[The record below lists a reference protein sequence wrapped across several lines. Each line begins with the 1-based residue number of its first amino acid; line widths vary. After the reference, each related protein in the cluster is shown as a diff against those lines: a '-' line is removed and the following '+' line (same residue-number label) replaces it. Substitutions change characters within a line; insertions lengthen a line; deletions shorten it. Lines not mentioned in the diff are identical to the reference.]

1 MNQPA
6 RARTGGG
13 VRRFTRQPFSY
24 RRALSRSFESSSPS
38 HFYPQIRKF
47 DRESIETKRERKRK
61 IALKLSKRANFY
73 ERTKQVTRVN
83 RVTFSKQIGSKS
95 FSRNEE
101 SPFLI
106 DDYNFETSKRE
117 RERARE
123 VDYISTRASS
133 AKVYKSTRSIIV
145 TGSS

>member
-1 MNQPA
+1 M
-6 RARTGGG
+6 
-13 VRRFTRQPFSY
+13 VCD
-24 RRALSRSFESSSPS
+24 ALLANRSLIEGLFPDLSNLPPLPTFIPKFEN
-38 HFYPQIRKF
+38 
-47 DRESIETKRERKRK
+47 SIASLLKRRERKRK
-61 IALKLSKRANFY
+61 IALKLSKRVNFY

-117 RERARE
+117 RESE
-123 VDYISTRASS
+123 
-133 AKVYKSTRSIIV
+133 RSGLYFDAGLLSEGI
-145 TGSS
+145 

>member
-1 MNQPA
+1 M
-6 RARTGGG
+6 
-13 VRRFTRQPFSY
+13 VCD
-24 RRALSRSFESSSPS
+24 ALLANRSLIEELFPDLSNLPPLPTFIPKFEN
-38 HFYPQIRKF
+38 
-47 DRESIETKRERKRK
+47 SIASLLKRRERKRK
-61 IALKLSKRANFY
+61 IALKLSKRVNFY

-117 RERARE
+117 RERERE
-123 VDYISTRASS
+123 KWIIFRRGAPQRRYINRLGRLS
-133 AKVYKSTRSIIV
+133 
-145 TGSS
+145 

>member
-1 MNQPA
+1 M
-6 RARTGGG
+6 
-13 VRRFTRQPFSY
+13 VCD
-24 RRALSRSFESSSPS
+24 ALLANRSLIEGLFPDLSNLPPLPTFIPKFEN
-38 HFYPQIRKF
+38 
-47 DRESIETKRERKRK
+47 SIASLLKRRERKRK

-117 RERARE
+117 REREKWIIFRRGPPQRR
-123 VDYISTRASS
+123 YINRLGRLS
-133 AKVYKSTRSIIV
+133 
-145 TGSS
+145 

>member
-61 IALKLSKRANFY
+61 IALKLSKRVNFY

-101 SPFLI
+101 SSPFLI

-117 RERARE
+117 RESE
-123 VDYISTRASS
+123 
-133 AKVYKSTRSIIV
+133 RSGLYFDAGLLSEGI
-145 TGSS
+145 

>member
-1 MNQPA
+1 M
-6 RARTGGG
+6 
-13 VRRFTRQPFSY
+13 VCD
-24 RRALSRSFESSSPS
+24 ALLANRSLIEGLFPDLSNLPPLPTFIPKFEN
-38 HFYPQIRKF
+38 
-47 DRESIETKRERKRK
+47 SIASLLKRRERKRK

-95 FSRNEE
+95 FSRNKE

-117 RERARE
+117 RESE
-123 VDYISTRASS
+123 
-133 AKVYKSTRSIIV
+133 RSGLYFDAGLLSEGI
-145 TGSS
+145 

>member
-1 MNQPA
+1 M
-6 RARTGGG
+6 
-13 VRRFTRQPFSY
+13 VCD
-24 RRALSRSFESSSPS
+24 ALLANRSLIEELFPDLSNLPPLPTFIPKFEN
-38 HFYPQIRKF
+38 
-47 DRESIETKRERKRK
+47 SIASLLKRRERKRK

-73 ERTKQVTRVN
+73 KRTKQVTRVN

-117 RERARE
+117 RESE
-123 VDYISTRASS
+123 
-133 AKVYKSTRSIIV
+133 RSGLYFDAGLLSEGI
-145 TGSS
+145 

>member
-1 MNQPA
+1 M
-6 RARTGGG
+6 
-13 VRRFTRQPFSY
+13 VCD
-24 RRALSRSFESSSPS
+24 ALLANRSLIEELFPDLSNLPPLPTFIPKFEN
-38 HFYPQIRKF
+38 
-47 DRESIETKRERKRK
+47 SIASLLKRRERKRK

-117 RERARE
+117 RESE
-123 VDYISTRASS
+123 SS
-133 AKVYKSTRSIIV
+133 GLYFDAGLLSEGI
-145 TGSS
+145 

>member
-1 MNQPA
+1 M
-6 RARTGGG
+6 
-13 VRRFTRQPFSY
+13 VCD
-24 RRALSRSFESSSPS
+24 ALLANRSLIEGIFPDLSNLPPLPTFIPKFEN
-38 HFYPQIRKF
+38 
-47 DRESIETKRERKRK
+47 SIASLLKRRERKRK

-117 RERARE
+117 RESER
-123 VDYISTRASS
+123 
-133 AKVYKSTRSIIV
+133 
-145 TGSS
+145 TGLYFDAGLLSEGI

>member
-1 MNQPA
+1 M
-6 RARTGGG
+6 
-13 VRRFTRQPFSY
+13 VCD
-24 RRALSRSFESSSPS
+24 ALLANRSLIEGLFPDLSNLPPLPTFIPKFEN
-38 HFYPQIRKF
+38 
-47 DRESIETKRERKRK
+47 SIASLLKRRERKRK

-117 RERARE
+117 RKSERSGLYFDAGLLSE
-123 VDYISTRASS
+123 GI
-133 AKVYKSTRSIIV
+133 
-145 TGSS
+145 

>member
-1 MNQPA
+1 M
-6 RARTGGG
+6 
-13 VRRFTRQPFSY
+13 VCD
-24 RRALSRSFESSSPS
+24 ALLANRSLIEELFPDLSNLPPLPTFIPKFEN
-38 HFYPQIRKF
+38 
-47 DRESIETKRERKRK
+47 SIASLLKRRERKRK

-117 RERARE
+117 RESE
-123 VDYISTRASS
+123 
-133 AKVYKSTRSIIV
+133 RSGLYFDAGLLSEGI
-145 TGSS
+145 

>member
-1 MNQPA
+1 M
-6 RARTGGG
+6 
-13 VRRFTRQPFSY
+13 VCD
-24 RRALSRSFESSSPS
+24 ALLANRSLIEGLFPDLSNLPPLPTFIPKFEN
-38 HFYPQIRKF
+38 
-47 DRESIETKRERKRK
+47 SIASLLKRRERKRK
-61 IALKLSKRANFY
+61 IALKLSKRVNFY

-117 RERARE
+117 RENE
-123 VDYISTRASS
+123 
-133 AKVYKSTRSIIV
+133 RSGLYFDAGLLSEGI
-145 TGSS
+145 

>member
-1 MNQPA
+1 M
-6 RARTGGG
+6 
-13 VRRFTRQPFSY
+13 VCD
-24 RRALSRSFESSSPS
+24 ALLANRSLIEELFPDLSNLPPLPTFIPKFEN
-38 HFYPQIRKF
+38 
-47 DRESIETKRERKRK
+47 SIASLLKRRERKRK
-61 IALKLSKRANFY
+61 IALKLSKRVNFY

-117 RERARE
+117 RESE
-123 VDYISTRASS
+123 
-133 AKVYKSTRSIIV
+133 RSGLYFDAGLLSEGI
-145 TGSS
+145 

>member
-1 MNQPA
+1 M
-6 RARTGGG
+6 
-13 VRRFTRQPFSY
+13 VCD
-24 RRALSRSFESSSPS
+24 ALLANRSLIEELFPDLSNLPPLPTFIPKFEN
-38 HFYPQIRKF
+38 
-47 DRESIETKRERKRK
+47 SIASLLKRRERKRK

-101 SPFLI
+101 SSPFLI

-117 RERARE
+117 RESE
-123 VDYISTRASS
+123 
-133 AKVYKSTRSIIV
+133 RSGLYFDAGLLSEGI
-145 TGSS
+145 

>member
-1 MNQPA
+1 M
-6 RARTGGG
+6 
-13 VRRFTRQPFSY
+13 VCD
-24 RRALSRSFESSSPS
+24 ALLANRSLIEGLFPDLSNLPPLPTFIPKFEN
-38 HFYPQIRKF
+38 
-47 DRESIETKRERKRK
+47 SIASLLKRRERKRK

-83 RVTFSKQIGSKS
+83 RVTFLKQIGSKS

-117 RERARE
+117 RESE
-123 VDYISTRASS
+123 
-133 AKVYKSTRSIIV
+133 RSGLYFDAGLLSEGI
-145 TGSS
+145 

>member
-1 MNQPA
+1 M
-6 RARTGGG
+6 
-13 VRRFTRQPFSY
+13 VCD
-24 RRALSRSFESSSPS
+24 ALLANRSLIEELFPDLSNLPPLPTFIPKFEN
-38 HFYPQIRKF
+38 
-47 DRESIETKRERKRK
+47 SIASLLKRRERKRK

-101 SPFLI
+101 SLFLI

-117 RERARE
+117 RESE
-123 VDYISTRASS
+123 
-133 AKVYKSTRSIIV
+133 RSGLYFDAGLLSEGI
-145 TGSS
+145 

>member
-1 MNQPA
+1 M
-6 RARTGGG
+6 
-13 VRRFTRQPFSY
+13 VCD
-24 RRALSRSFESSSPS
+24 ALLANRSLIEGLFPDLSNLPPLPTFIPKFEN
-38 HFYPQIRKF
+38 
-47 DRESIETKRERKRK
+47 SIASLLKRRERKRK

-106 DDYNFETSKRE
+106 DDYNFETSKKE
-117 RERARE
+117 RESE
-123 VDYISTRASS
+123 
-133 AKVYKSTRSIIV
+133 RSGLYFDAGLLSEGI
-145 TGSS
+145 

>member
-1 MNQPA
+1 M
-6 RARTGGG
+6 
-13 VRRFTRQPFSY
+13 VCD
-24 RRALSRSFESSSPS
+24 ALLANRSLIEKLFPDLSNLPPLPTFIPKFEN
-38 HFYPQIRKF
+38 
-47 DRESIETKRERKRK
+47 SIASLLKRRERKRK
-61 IALKLSKRANFY
+61 IALKLSKRVNFY

-117 RERARE
+117 RESE
-123 VDYISTRASS
+123 
-133 AKVYKSTRSIIV
+133 RSGLYFDAGLLSEGI
-145 TGSS
+145 

>member
-1 MNQPA
+1 M
-6 RARTGGG
+6 
-13 VRRFTRQPFSY
+13 VCD
-24 RRALSRSFESSSPS
+24 ALLANRSLIEGLFPDLSNLPPLPTFIPKFEN
-38 HFYPQIRKF
+38 
-47 DRESIETKRERKRK
+47 SIASLLKRRERKRK
-61 IALKLSKRANFY
+61 IALKLSKRVNFY

-117 RERARE
+117 RESE
-123 VDYISTRASS
+123 
-133 AKVYKSTRSIIV
+133 RSELYFDVGLLSEGI
-145 TGSS
+145 

>member
-1 MNQPA
+1 M
-6 RARTGGG
+6 
-13 VRRFTRQPFSY
+13 VCD
-24 RRALSRSFESSSPS
+24 ALLANRSLIEGLFPDLSNLPPLPTFIPKFEN
-38 HFYPQIRKF
+38 
-47 DRESIETKRERKRK
+47 SIASLLKRRERKRK
-61 IALKLSKRANFY
+61 IALKLSKRVNFY

-117 RERARE
+117 RERE
-123 VDYISTRASS
+123 SE
-133 AKVYKSTRSIIV
+133 RSGLYFDAGLLSEGI
-145 TGSS
+145 

>member
-1 MNQPA
+1 M
-6 RARTGGG
+6 
-13 VRRFTRQPFSY
+13 VCD
-24 RRALSRSFESSSPS
+24 ALLANRSLIEGLFPDLSNLPPLPTFIPKFEN
-38 HFYPQIRKF
+38 
-47 DRESIETKRERKRK
+47 SIASLLKRRERKRK

-117 RERARE
+117 RESE
-123 VDYISTRASS
+123 
-133 AKVYKSTRSIIV
+133 RSGLYFDAGLLSEGI
-145 TGSS
+145 

>member
-1 MNQPA
+1 M
-6 RARTGGG
+6 
-13 VRRFTRQPFSY
+13 VCD
-24 RRALSRSFESSSPS
+24 ALLANRSLIEGLFPDLSNLPPLPTFIPKFEN
-38 HFYPQIRKF
+38 
-47 DRESIETKRERKRK
+47 SIASLLKRRERKRK

-117 RERARE
+117 RESER
-123 VDYISTRASS
+123 
-133 AKVYKSTRSIIV
+133 
-145 TGSS
+145 TGLYFDAGLLSEGI

>member
-24 RRALSRSFESSSPS
+24 RRALSRSFESSSPF

-47 DRESIETKRERKRK
+47 DLLKRRERKRK
-61 IALKLSKRANFY
+61 IALKLSKRVNFY

-117 RERARE
+117 RKSERSGLYFDAGLLSE
-123 VDYISTRASS
+123 GI
-133 AKVYKSTRSIIV
+133 
-145 TGSS
+145 

>member
-24 RRALSRSFESSSPS
+24 RRALSRSFESSSSS

-47 DRESIETKRERKRK
+47 DFIETKRERKRK

-117 RERARE
+117 RESE
-123 VDYISTRASS
+123 
-133 AKVYKSTRSIIV
+133 RSGLYFDAGLLSEGI
-145 TGSS
+145 